1 MKAQCL
7 KRLQRYEEAIVTYKT
22 LSKEIFR
29 AETKTLI
36 RSVFS
41 LITLFTLNDKEK
53 QSEQIDN
60 LKTLIDFYGVP
71 PSQQSVA
78 QIPSDDGSKDGL
90 SSPLPIAR
98 ESSAYELDGSRHSMR
113 GNDSPSASRAS
124 PVTSSTG
131 TEHDLSRRTNAG
143 TQLKMKWEEVE
154 ADRNLAVMIKDV
166 RGRIAEYAERSVRKQ
181 PTIADLEAEGTLY
194 VQLLKAA
201 NLLAADAN
209 GLSDP
214 YCKLMLGDQ
223 KQRSRKLYKT
233 LDPVWNNE
241 VFAFAGCLGQLIAEP
256 LQLTMYDFDI
266 LSRDDKLGEVQIEL
280 ADHTY
285 CNEIRRDLTACLDTQ
300 GEVHI
305 QVWWEP
311 ETTGDTDGGRRPNRK
326 RRGAASS
333 DAPSYASR
341 LKEFILEHVRRL
353 PLMVTLIVPD
363 CDARRAHAASSAA
376 LPN

>member
-1 MKAQCL
+1 MRA
-7 KRLQRYEEAIVTYKT
+7 AP
-22 LSKEIFR
+22 LSKTQPLSTHSQDPSEGR
-29 AETKTLI
+29 PSLKALLSKSLKAPLSNGSHPKGGSARE
-36 RSVFS
+36 RSSCFS
-41 LITLFTLNDKEK
+41 PI
-53 QSEQIDN
+53 
-60 LKTLIDFYGVP
+60 
-71 PSQQSVA
+71 A
-78 QIPSDDGSKDGL
+78 SDDGSKDGL
-90 SSPLPIAR
+90 ASPLPIAR
-98 ESSAYELDGSRHSMR
+98 DSSAYELDGSRRSMR
-113 GNDSPSASRAS
+113 GDDSLATARAS
-124 PVTSSTG
+124 PATSSTG
-131 TEHDLSRRTNAG
+131 TEHDLSRGRNAG
-143 TQLKMKWEEVE
+143 AQLKMKWEEVE
-154 ADRNLAVMIKDV
+154 ADRNIAVMLKDV

-194 VQLLKAA
+194 VQLLKAT

-233 LDPVWNNE
+233 LEPVWNNE
-241 VFAFAGCLGQLIAEP
+241 VFAFAGCLGQLVAEP

-266 LSRDDKLGEVQIEL
+266 LSSDDKLGEVQIEL

-300 GEVHI
+300 GEVYI

-326 RRGAASS
+326 RRGAVSS

-341 LKEFILEHVRRL
+341 LKEFILEHV
-353 PLMVTLIVPD
+353 
-363 CDARRAHAASSAA
+363 
-376 LPN
+376 